1 MKLSEELREHFYS
14 MSKSVSAE
22 DDLIEK
28 VEALEQQIEKMKC
41 CENCSKSFN
50 RNYRISCCLSVRD
63 EYDCFNNNLNRWK
76 MAEVNNE

>member
-28 VEALEQQIEKMKC
+28 VEALESQIEAMRNCDNCKYEDGSLCLRDNRLTQMCSAPDYQGWQMK
-41 CENCSKSFN
+41 E
-50 RNYRISCCLSVRD
+50 D
-63 EYDCFNNNLNRWK
+63 E
-76 MAEVNNE
+76 E